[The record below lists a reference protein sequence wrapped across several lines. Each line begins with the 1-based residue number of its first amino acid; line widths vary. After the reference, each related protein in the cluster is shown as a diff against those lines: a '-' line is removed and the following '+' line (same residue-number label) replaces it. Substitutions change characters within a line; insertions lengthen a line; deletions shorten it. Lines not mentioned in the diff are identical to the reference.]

1 MARYHLHFTDGVDFV
16 LDRTGTEIPDDES
29 AQRLAFGSALGLM
42 RSLPNYRDWR
52 QWVVAVHDEDGYQ
65 VDVVPFPDQ
74 RVFTELLWQT
84 VCSSSGV
91 KRASA
96 SSRSPHL
103 RV

>member
-1 MARYHLHFTDGVDFV
+1 MARYHLHFTDGFDLV

-29 AQRLAFGSALGLM
+29 VQRVAFGSALGLM
-42 RSLPNYRDWR
+42 RSLPTYRDWA
-52 QWVVAVHDEDGYQ
+52 QWVVAVHDADGFQ

-84 VCSSSGV
+84 VLDRGGKSHVPSSQ
-91 KRASA
+91 
-96 SSRSPHL
+96 SPHL